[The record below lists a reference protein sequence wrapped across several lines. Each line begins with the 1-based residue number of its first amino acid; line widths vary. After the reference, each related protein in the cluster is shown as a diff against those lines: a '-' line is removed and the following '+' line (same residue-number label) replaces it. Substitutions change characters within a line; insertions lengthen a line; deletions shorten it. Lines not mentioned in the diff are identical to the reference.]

1 MWRKLTHPSRR
12 DIDKKWKEESEHAK
26 SDENEEERN
35 GMETRGERET
45 SSDEM
50 EKFEDKEEIIDN
62 GSI

>member
-1 MWRKLTHPSRR
+1 
-12 DIDKKWKEESEHAK
+12 
-26 SDENEEERN
+26 
-35 GMETRGERET
+35 METRGERET